1 MRYLTYRRLFMYH
14 RVFKC
19 AVSCPLCVLIKEYFK
34 PVSIY
39 KPSLT
44 QKVTFFYRKWSA
56 FHMLWLVTDQLEYT
70 TIERREHNS

>member
-1 MRYLTYRRLFMYH
+1 MRCELSFM
-14 RVFKC
+14 
-19 AVSCPLCVLIKEYFK
+19 CPQPNFK

-70 TIERREHNS
+70 TIERRENNS

>member
-1 MRYLTYRRLFMYH
+1 M
-14 RVFKC
+14 
-19 AVSCPLCVLIKEYFK
+19 CPQPNFK

-56 FHMLWLVTDQLEYT
+56 FHMLWLVTDQLEHDIRQLSEGKIT
-70 TIERREHNS
+70 VKVS